1 MGRLIFVNKIWKFN
15 FCNDNFTFM
24 KTYYQMH
31 CWAIPNPHQHV
42 SKKSRVEGG
51 GGKKRQLVMKRV
63 GVIPVVTFLTPL
75 A

>member
-1 MGRLIFVNKIWKFN
+1 
-15 FCNDNFTFM
+15 
-24 KTYYQMH
+24 MH